1 MWPKVN
7 RLISRDLQD
16 PNLKTINY
24 ISSVIL
30 GGNCS
35 ALPRQAYIINC
46 RPADMVAEERKQNYD
61 HGLAGLESIEKKL
74 EN

>member
-7 RLISRDLQD
+7 RLISRDLQHT
-16 PNLKTINY
+16 NLKTNY

-30 GGNCS
+30 GGNSS